1 MGLPYEREAQ
11 IGHMKITQS
20 IEEKIEQK
28 EVTHLIEQITL
39 HGYQTQKTNEIDQHL
54 IKWEQTHAQGCQ
66 VTCRRSHG

>member
-11 IGHMKITQS
+11 IGHTKITQS

-39 HGYQTQKTNEIDQHL
+39 HGYQTQKTNEIL
-54 IKWEQTHAQGCQ
+54 EMKTLFFKLKTE
-66 VTCRRSHG
+66 

>member
-39 HGYQTQKTNEIDQHL
+39 HGYQTQKTNEIL
-54 IKWEQTHAQGCQ
+54 EMKILFFKLKTE
-66 VTCRRSHG
+66 